1 MTWKRERVTIIQLI
15 SFFKFFLKITY
26 LFGRK
31 RERESLSRGSGR
43 QSQRERE
50 KQAPC

>member
-31 RERESLSRGSGR
+31 RERERTSRVER
-43 QSQRERE
+43 VKERE
-50 KQAPC
+50 KQNPC